1 MRAAAA
7 KVHPPIKREV
17 VVQQGHIVRS
27 YSEELNSLRST
38 VTRMGGLAEAQL
50 AAAIEALTSRDEE
63 KARQVIAAD
72 AEIDELELETER
84 NAIQLIA
91 LRSPVAEDLREVIA
105 ALKLASAL
113 ERIGDYAKNI
123 AKRSIVLSRAAPV
136 KPLVIIPRMA
146 ALVRAMLT
154 DVINSYVERDAEQAR
169 LIRARDKDVDDLY
182 TSVFRALLAHMTEHP
197 DAITPCAHLMFI
209 TKNIERIGDHITNM
223 AEIVYYRVEGR
234 NLDPDR
240 PKSDAASYVTAPSAG
255 EN

>member
-1 MRAAAA
+1 MAAAA
-7 KVHPPIKREV
+7 AAREAM
-17 VVQQGHIVRS
+17 VQQGHIVRS

-50 AAAIEALTSRDEE
+50 ASAMEALTGRDEE

-72 AEIDELELETER
+72 PAIDELELETER

-105 ALKLASAL
+105 ALKIAAAL

-123 AKRSIVLSRAAPV
+123 AKRSIVLSRADPV

-146 ALVRAMLT
+146 AMVRGMLT
-154 DVINSYVERDAEQAR
+154 EVLDSYIERNAEQAQ

-182 TSVFRALLAHMTEHP
+182 TSVFRVILTHMTQNP
-197 DAITPCAHLMFI
+197 DAITSCAHLMFI
-209 TKNIERIGDHITNM
+209 TKNIERIGDHITNI

-234 NLDPDR
+234 NLAPDR
-240 PKSDAASYVTAPSAG
+240 PKSDAASYLDAASIG
-255 EN
+255 RS